1 MTFTTDDIT
10 KQALDRFQQFDAD
23 TQLALLWFGYL
34 DIKDQLTP
42 GTQPTVEDPA
52 RAIYDQI
59 KNLSPEEQLQA
70 QRDIVN
76 RASSQYS
83 QAYTALSSSGKLYL
97 WLLLAQGMEEGSV
110 IQVPASYELPAET
123 NEFTEMITGL
133 DFEQRLNFS
142 RSAVV
147 EMGAKQ

>member
-23 TQLALLWFGYL
+23 TQLALLWYGYL

-42 GTQPTVEDPA
+42 GTQTAEEPA
-52 RAIYDQI
+52 RGIYDQI
-59 KNLSPEEQLQA
+59 KNLSSEEQLQA
-70 QRDIVN
+70 QRDIIN
-76 RASSQYS
+76 RADSHYS

-110 IQVPASYELPAET
+110 IQVPESYELPQET
-123 NEFTEMITGL
+123 NEFVEMIKGL

-147 EMGAKQ
+147 EMGAK